1 MQENKLLEKI
11 KELKMV
17 QDISEVNKLIKGE
30 WILVQITSIQNKTAY
45 LLGRV

>member
-1 MQENKLLEKI
+1 MDYTKI
-11 KELKMV
+11 KELKIV
-17 QDISEVNKLIKGE
+17 EDVAEVNKLIKEE